1 MLGIT
6 CRRTQ
11 NPKTRETRRI
21 VAEIETEMTTE
32 TEERTEIGSE
42 TTETETGTGEIGAEI
57 EIAMVIETETGM
69 ATERGGRIGRGSPT
83 LRNQWRRSVLLPHWS
98 IVHSLDT
105 HWSIVHCSLDIHW
118 SIVHCNIVA
127 LVIHWGIVHSNLVAT
142 NSLIEY
148 SLDDIISFL

>member
-6 CRRTQ
+6 CRLTQ

-21 VAEIETEMTTE
+21 AAEIETEMTTE

-57 EIAMVIETETGM
+57 EIAMVIETETGT

-105 HWSIVHCSLDIHW
+105 HWSIVHCNL
-118 SIVHCNIVA
+118 VA
-127 LVIHWGIVHSNLVAT
+127 LVIHWGIVHFNLEAT
-142 NSLIEY
+142 NSLIDY
-148 SLDDIISFL
+148 SLDDIISF

>member
-6 CRRTQ
+6 CRHTQ

-21 VAEIETEMTTE
+21 AAEIETVMTTE

-57 EIAMVIETETGM
+57 EIATVIETETGM

-98 IVHSLDT
+98 MFTVVSTLIGQLFPVT
-105 HWSIVHCSLDIHW
+105 
-118 SIVHCNIVA
+118 
-127 LVIHWGIVHSNLVAT
+127 T
-142 NSLIEY
+142 SLI
-148 SLDDIISFL
+148 SHLFTVTS

>member
-6 CRRTQ
+6 CRLTQ

-21 VAEIETEMTTE
+21 AAEIEIEMTTE

-57 EIAMVIETETGM
+57 EIATVIGTETGM

-98 IVHSLDT
+98 IVHCSLDT
-105 HWSIVHCSLDIHW
+105 HWSIVHCNL
-118 SIVHCNIVA
+118 VA
-127 LVIHWGIVHSNLVAT
+127 LVIHWGIVHFNLEAT
-142 NSLIEY
+142 NSLIDY
-148 SLDDIISFL
+148 LLDDIISFL